1 MRQPAW
7 GPDRDLW
14 VLSRVQGRVLAVT
27 LHDGAQSDA
36 LESRCLSHR
45 QAHSLTEQP
54 KWGFLCL
61 SASVKLLYKLSRGKG
76 EEIYPLR
83 PIPINS

>member
-54 KWGFLCL
+54 KWGAFYAFRPQLNY
-61 SASVKLLYKLSRGKG
+61 SKRQAKKG
-76 EEIYPLR
+76 ERRGDL
-83 PIPINS
+83 PIETNTY